1 MQDAVSSSVEGV
13 GREVLEHRPRLNRYP
28 SSAGRD
34 ASQALLLLVWAVSPA
49 HGGRASCR
57 LAERTYLW
65 MGRGRIA
72 WSMGRLGSLLV
83 DRRGS
88 SLLVTCH
95 QSGGP
100 LSFNHT

>member
-13 GREVLEHRPRLNRYP
+13 GREVLGHQPRLNRYP

-34 ASQALLLLVWAVSPA
+34 ASQALLLLVWAVGPA
-49 HGGRASCR
+49 HGGRAGCR
-57 LAERTYLW
+57 LAER

-72 WSMGRLGSLLV
+72 WSTGRLGSLLV

-88 SLLVTCH
+88 LVTCH
-95 QSGGP
+95 LP
-100 LSFNHT
+100 PK